1 MTENLQ
7 QLFSLQ
13 GKTAVV
19 TGASGALGG
28 AAVRAMIGAGANVA
42 ACYNSSKDRLDTMLA
57 GLGDVP
63 VTVKTYKVNSF
74 DQAAI
79 KGHADDVMRDFG
91 QIDVVINT
99 AGGNVKGGYYNAGQ
113 SLFDLELQPMFD
125 TVTLNLFGG
134 CIWPC
139 LAYGAK
145 MLNNPNGGS
154 IINFSSI
161 SAFRSVSGHI
171 AYAAAKAGVSNFTQS
186 LAAHLARDFNPKL
199 RVNAVAPGFFPNNN
213 PAQMLFNPD
222 GSYRPRAQRAVD
234 ATPMRRMGDP
244 DELIG
249 TLVWL
254 ASDASAFVTGLT
266 ISVDGGF
273 MLTSPV

>member
-1 MTENLQ
+1 MDIHA
-7 QLFSLQ
+7 LFSLK

-28 AAVRAMIGAGANVA
+28 AAVRAMAYAGANVA
-42 ACYNSSKDRLDTMLA
+42 ACYNSGRERLDTLISEI
-57 GLGDVP
+57 GDVGVEIKP
-63 VTVKTYKVNSF
+63 YKVNSF
-74 DQAAI
+74 SQDEIRQ
-79 KGHADDVMRDFG
+79 HAEDVMRDFG
-91 QIDVVINT
+91 GIDVVINT
-99 AGGNVKGGYYNAGQ
+99 AGGNVKCAYYTDEQ
-113 SLFDLELQPMFD
+113 SLFDLDAQPQFD

-134 CIWPC
+134 CFWPC

-145 MLNNPNGGS
+145 MLDNPGGGS

-161 SAFRSVSGHI
+161 SAFTAIRGHI

-222 GSYRPRAQRAVD
+222 GSYRAKAQRGVD
-234 ATPMRRMGDP
+234 ATPMHRMGHP
-244 DELIG
+244 NELIG

-254 ASDASAFVTGLT
+254 ASDASSYVTGIT
-266 ISVDGGF
+266 VTVDGGY
-273 MLTSPV
+273 LLDSPA